1 MELGLIGLGKMGG
14 FMAQRLI
21 GAGHRVV
28 GFDAVAATRAEV
40 AKHGVTPSDS
50 LADLVGRLKAP
61 RAVWVMVPHGPP
73 TEATISALL
82 EVLAPNDSL
91 IDGGNSHFTESQA
104 AAKRC
109 AAKGVHFVDA
119 GVSGGVW
126 GLTEGYCL
134 MVGGPAEACQRLEPI
149 FTALAPKDGYARVGD
164 SGAGHFVKMI
174 HNAIEYAMLEAYGEG
189 FECMQRS
196 EFNLQLGAIA
206 RLWNN
211 GAVVRSW
218 LLDLLARALQAEG
231 DGLPRVAGYVD
242 DSGTGR
248 WTVEYAV
255 ANAIPIP
262 AITQSVYERFASRE
276 DDRFAMK
283 VIAALRNQFGGHAVK
298 SEP

>member
-1 MELGLIGLGKMGG
+1 MQLGLIGLGKMGG
-14 FMAQRLI
+14 LMAQRLI
-21 GAGHRVV
+21 RAGHTVV
-28 GFDAVAATRAEV
+28 GFDQSAATRAEV
-40 AKHGVTPSDS
+40 AAHGVAPVAS
-50 LADLVGRLKAP
+50 LADLVGTLKAP

-73 TEATISALL
+73 TESTVNTLL
-82 EVLAPNDSL
+82 GLLAADDIL

-109 AAKGVHFVDA
+109 AANGVHFIDA

-126 GLTEGYCL
+126 GLAEGYCL
-134 MVGGPAEACQRLEPI
+134 MVGGPAAACTRLEPI
-149 FTALAPKDGYARVGD
+149 FHALAPQDGYARVGD

-206 RLWNN
+206 RLWNH

-218 LLDLLARALQAEG
+218 LLELLTRALQTEG
-231 DGLPRVAGYVD
+231 DDLGKVAGYVD

-248 WTVEYAV
+248 WTVESAV
-255 ANAIPIP
+255 ANAIPYP
-262 AITQSVYERFASRE
+262 GITTPVYERFASRQDE
-276 DDRFAMK
+276 RFGMK
-283 VIAALRNQFGGHAVK
+283 VIAALRQQFGGHQVHAEK
-298 SEP
+298 